1 VILGLVI
8 LFGIVS
14 LIVYIIMK
22 QVNEKVQSVS
32 SNFVKVSIELL
43 NDTVSEVSYNFERK
57 IDETIFNIKNNPENF
72 ELYLTYLLARAPYY
86 FKDISLKE
94 LSINDITG
102 FLRAKLNEDN
112 ITYYSVK
119 DINDGYFENRLYIR
133 IEDKV
138 YLIFMK
144 FPTSTLNSF
153 FNNLRNLNANFSIV
167 KLVEL
172 YSKDGKA
179 LDGKVN
185 DFVKERFQEIIAE
198 EGYKR
203 KIDRKNYEFYY
214 PIILESAHSIFGP
227 MVLKISFDFSVVYR
241 TLYIFILLV
250 VIFVIVAF
258 FVTYRFSAKISKDI
272 SGEFDVLINNINKL
286 KSKKE
291 LYREIPHEFK
301 IKEIEEIASQ
311 YSLMAEELVAY
322 MKELNAMNEELE
334 TNYREIE
341 RMSNELEHSYIDFSM
356 KLARVAEGY
365 DENTGNHI
373 ERVGILAAFIAE
385 KLGLSKKIAYY
396 LRYHAPLHDIGKIF
410 IPREILMKKG
420 NLTKEEWGEMK
431 KHTIY
436 GARLIGD
443 SIQFEVARN
452 VALYHHEN
460 YDGTGY
466 PYGLEKSEI
475 PIEAMIV
482 HIVDVYDALRSER
495 PYKKSFTHEEAMKI
509 ILEGDGRTQPSHFAP
524 EVLEVFKR
532 YESEIEKLW
541 NVIYL
546 N

>member
-1 VILGLVI
+1 
-8 LFGIVS
+8 
-14 LIVYIIMK
+14 
-22 QVNEKVQSVS
+22 
-32 SNFVKVSIELL
+32 
-43 NDTVSEVSYNFERK
+43 
-57 IDETIFNIKNNPENF
+57 
-72 ELYLTYLLARAPYY
+72 LYLTYLLARAPYY

-153 FNNLRNLNANFSIV
+153 FNNLRNLNVNFSIV

-311 YSLMAEELVAY
+311 Y
-322 MKELNAMNEELE
+322 
-334 TNYREIE
+334 T
-341 RMSNELEHSYIDFSM
+341 
-356 KLARVAEGY
+356 
-365 DENTGNHI
+365 
-373 ERVGILAAFIAE
+373 
-385 KLGLSKKIAYY
+385 
-396 LRYHAPLHDIGKIF
+396 APLKDWTVRK
-410 IPREILMKKG
+410 
-420 NLTKEEWGEMK
+420 
-431 KHTIY
+431 
-436 GARLIGD
+436 
-443 SIQFEVARN
+443 
-452 VALYHHEN
+452 
-460 YDGTGY
+460 
-466 PYGLEKSEI
+466 
-475 PIEAMIV
+475 
-482 HIVDVYDALRSER
+482 
-495 PYKKSFTHEEAMKI
+495 
-509 ILEGDGRTQPSHFAP
+509 
-524 EVLEVFKR
+524 
-532 YESEIEKLW
+532 
-541 NVIYL
+541 
-546 N
+546 

>member
-1 VILGLVI
+1 MASFKQYFITHFFKSVILGLVI

-22 QVNEKVQSVS
+22 QANEKVQSVS

-57 IDETIFNIKNNPENF
+57 IDETIFNIKNNPESF

-241 TLYIFILLV
+241 ILYIFILLAVIFVV
-250 VIFVIVAF
+250 VIFLLHTDF
-258 FVTYRFSAKISKDI
+258 LQRFQKIYQ
-272 SGEFDVLINNINKL
+272 VN
-286 KSKKE
+286 
-291 LYREIPHEFK
+291 
-301 IKEIEEIASQ
+301 
-311 YSLMAEELVAY
+311 LMY
-322 MKELNAMNEELE
+322 
-334 TNYREIE
+334 
-341 RMSNELEHSYIDFSM
+341 
-356 KLARVAEGY
+356 
-365 DENTGNHI
+365 
-373 ERVGILAAFIAE
+373 
-385 KLGLSKKIAYY
+385 
-396 LRYHAPLHDIGKIF
+396 
-410 IPREILMKKG
+410 
-420 NLTKEEWGEMK
+420 
-431 KHTIY
+431 
-436 GARLIGD
+436 
-443 SIQFEVARN
+443 
-452 VALYHHEN
+452 
-460 YDGTGY
+460 
-466 PYGLEKSEI
+466 
-475 PIEAMIV
+475 
-482 HIVDVYDALRSER
+482 
-495 PYKKSFTHEEAMKI
+495 
-509 ILEGDGRTQPSHFAP
+509 
-524 EVLEVFKR
+524 
-532 YESEIEKLW
+532 
-541 NVIYL
+541 
-546 N
+546 